1 MIAFD
6 DVPVWLACESTDL
19 RKQINGLAAQVSAA
33 FGMDPFSPAL
43 YAFRDR
49 SRDRLKILFFDG
61 DYFVLVAKH
70 PGRGRFRWPDKA
82 GDADVMGLAADELRT
97 LPGPA
102 RPGRRLRRDEVAE
115 RRAY

>member
-1 MIAFD
+1 MMTFD
-6 DVPVWLACESTDL
+6 DVPVWLACGPTDL

-43 YAFRDR
+43 YAFCNR

-61 DYFVLVAKH
+61 DGFVLVAKR

-82 GDADVMGLAADELRT
+82 GDGDVMGLGADELRT
-97 LPGPA
+97 LLGSTLLE
-102 RPGRRLRRDEVAE
+102 RRLRRDEVKGL
-115 RRAY
+115 RVC